1 MYEGPESSGSPP
13 NETGTELGAETD
25 AEAVRSAAD
34 AVMRR
39 AAEELRAQL
48 RTVAAQIDPFP
59 AFPGAVFAY
68 GIEVEPTGG
77 GSPELGCV
85 ILGDDGALYELEIGL
100 DDTNSQQQ
108 VVADASTERHEELVP
123 LDVPPDVF
131 AMYAHAALHAAA
143 DYLEAQ
149 GALD

>member
-1 MYEGPESSGSPP
+1 MYESPENVGSLLDPD
-13 NETGTELGAETD
+13 TD
-25 AEAVRSAAD
+25 ASAIRVAAD
-34 AVMRR
+34 AVMHR

-48 RTVAAQIDPFP
+48 RAVAAQIDPFP

-68 GIEVEPTGG
+68 GIEVEPPGG
-77 GSPELGCV
+77 GSPDLGCV

-100 DDTNSQQQ
+100 DDTSTQQQ

-123 LDVPPDVF
+123 LDVPPEVF

-143 DYLEAQ
+143 GYLEAQ
-149 GALD
+149 GARD